1 LIKKE
6 MTRQLP
12 DNLQHI
18 PLEEQVGRLLLAGN
32 LTMGT
37 AESCTG
43 GNIAHLITSIPG
55 SSAWFLGGI
64 VSYSNQVKHEVLG
77 VSEET
82 LKQYGAVSQPV
93 VEQMVLG
100 AKRVLHCDCA
110 VATSGIAGPGGGS
123 PDKPVGTVWI
133 AALYKDKIR
142 ASLFHF
148 GGNRQEVITQS
159 SEAAL
164 KMLFELINT

>member
-1 LIKKE
+1 MIPL
-6 MTRQLP
+6 LP
-12 DNLQHI
+12 DDLQCM
-18 PLEEQVGRLLLAGN
+18 PVEERVGRLLLAGN

-43 GNIAHLITSIPG
+43 GNIAHLITSVPG

-64 VSYSNQVKHEVLG
+64 VSYSNQVKQEVLG
-77 VSEET
+77 VSEKT
-82 LKQYGAVSQPV
+82 LEQYGAVSQPV
-93 VEQMVLG
+93 AEQMVLG
-100 AKRVLHCDCA
+100 VKRILHCDCA

-133 AALYKDKIR
+133 AALCKDKIIT
-142 ASLFHF
+142 SLFHF
-148 GGNRQEVITQS
+148 KGNRQEIISQS

-164 KMLFELINT
+164 TMLLELIKA